1 MGMGGS
7 LYQGEITI
15 DDSCYDTLTDDSTDE
30 EVATALDK
38 AVRYDWHLQ
47 NNQYS
52 LDKDEWTGFWRRYN
66 LLQFFSNKQ
75 DIVEAETMDIDR
87 DEIKMFYPELE
98 DIVDMLI
105 DNNIAFGYDG
115 DTDLT
120 DSDGIVLASAGM
132 LLRDKKV
139 AINPSDEHS
148 KAILE
153 TAGYKILYSQ
163 NFNINDIINI

>member
-1 MGMGGS
+1 M
-7 LYQGEITI
+7 
-15 DDSCYDTLTDDSTDE
+15 
-30 EVATALDK
+30 
-38 AVRYDWHLQ
+38 
-47 NNQYS
+47 
-52 LDKDEWTGFWRRYN
+52 
-66 LLQFFSNKQ
+66 
-75 DIVEAETMDIDR
+75 VEAERMAIER
-87 DEIKMFYPELE
+87 VEIKMFYPELE
-98 DIVDMLI
+98 DIVDILI

>member
-1 MGMGGS
+1 M
-7 LYQGEITI
+7 
-15 DDSCYDTLTDDSTDE
+15 
-30 EVATALDK
+30 
-38 AVRYDWHLQ
+38 
-47 NNQYS
+47 
-52 LDKDEWTGFWRRYN
+52 DKDEWTGFWRRYN

-105 DNNIAFGYDG
+105 DNNIAFGYEG

-120 DSDGIVLASAGM
+120 DADGIVLASAGM